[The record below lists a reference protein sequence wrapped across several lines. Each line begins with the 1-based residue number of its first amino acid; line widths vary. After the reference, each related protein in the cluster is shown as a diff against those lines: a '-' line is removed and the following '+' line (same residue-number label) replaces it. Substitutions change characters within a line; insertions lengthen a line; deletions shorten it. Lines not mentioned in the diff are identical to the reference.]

1 VAVDIAATTLSLL
14 DRGALQLHPG
24 VRGDRRTRMIV
35 PAATVVGPESWVIVT
50 VGAAAGGRVGD
61 GVVEDSVVDDGDG
74 GRVVMAVDGG
84 TVVVE
89 LRTVMPV
96 NGSLL

>member
-1 VAVDIAATTLSLL
+1 MDMVATTLSLL

-35 PAATVVGPESWVIVT
+35 PAATVVGPESCVIVT
-50 VGAAAGGRVGD
+50 VGAAAGARD
-61 GVVEDSVVDDGDG
+61 GVGEDSVVDDGDG
-74 GRVVMAVDGG
+74 GTVTTAVDGG
-84 TVVVE
+84 TVVEE